1 MLFVQYAYMA
11 SIATCNVAVATLLQY
26 IAPVYII
33 IWFVIRGL
41 DVFRPFDIL
50 AITMTLIGTFLLL
63 TNGSISHL
71 VVSPTSLLWGII
83 SGLALAFYTIYATGL
98 LEKFLQF

>member
-1 MLFVQYAYMA
+1 MA
-11 SIATCNVAVATLLQY
+11 SIATGNVAVATLLQY

-50 AITMTLIGTFLLL
+50 AIAMTLIGTFLLL

-71 VVSPTSLLWGII
+71 VVSPTSLFWGII

-98 LEKFLQF
+98 LEKSLQF